1 MTSLLELVHIVVRS
15 PLCVV
20 KSEGFQL
27 HMLSPKNLS
36 EYMNIYL
43 IRMKYETF
51 EKFKY
56 FQDEVQNHCNKNIN
70 SL

>member
-1 MTSLLELVHIVVRS
+1 MTSLLELVHIVVRN

-20 KSEGFQL
+20 KSDGFQL
-27 HMLSPKNLS
+27 HMLSPKKLS

-51 EKFKY
+51 EKFKD